1 MESETNK
8 VANSVECEEEGEDA
22 FKSLTEENTTVE
34 GRKETPCEEQHAENS
49 IIVNEQNTHS
59 DNQNMCWVQNGSTS
73 SAPPESMEDQ
83 QENAQDC
90 SEKQLD
96 FEKYLNLNKQLVQTL
111 DSLNS
116 IPAQV
121 AGCSKEMLAVAVQNY
136 TALQNC
142 LINPYTEQQL
152 NALYYNTELEVL
164 DEFMGTFIENELR
177 SQQLKKHYL
186 YELLVQYLTVR
197 EKITG
202 KFIC

>member
-34 GRKETPCEEQHAENS
+34 GPKETPCEEQHAENS

-59 DNQNMCWVQNGSTS
+59 DNQNMWWVQNGSTS